1 MKRLI
6 LLVLI
11 SLFYSGSAWASC
23 DTTLT
28 SDSTTQLICD
38 SNDELTI
45 NQGVTLDRSGK
56 YAVYAVND
64 DNVKITNHGTI
75 TNNNHFTLHMRNTT
89 DATIDNKSTGIMQSL
104 SLIHI

>member
-1 MKRLI
+1 MKN
-6 LLVLI
+6 LLGIVFLFL
-11 SLFYSGSAWASC
+11 LFYSSSAWASC
-23 DTTLT
+23 DTTLA

-45 NQGVTLDRSGK
+45 NQGVTLDRTGK

-64 DNVKITNHGTI
+64 D
-75 TNNNHFTLHMRNTT
+75 
-89 DATIDNKSTGIMQSL
+89 L